1 MKHEGHPN
9 APSWFIVE
17 PDDDFLWFNPKD
29 WKPISG
35 HDKNLLVEEEPFDT
49 LDAIYTVY
57 FGDIEK

>member
-1 MKHEGHPN
+1 MHEGHPN

-29 WKPISG
+29 WQ
-35 HDKNLLVEEEPFDT
+35 DEEPFDT

-57 FGDIEK
+57 YGDKGAE